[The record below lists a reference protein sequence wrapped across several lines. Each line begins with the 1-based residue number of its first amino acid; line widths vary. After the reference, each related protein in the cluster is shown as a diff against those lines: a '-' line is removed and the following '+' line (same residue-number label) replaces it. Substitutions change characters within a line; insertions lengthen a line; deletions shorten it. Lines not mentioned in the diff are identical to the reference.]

1 MASIFQNIGDVWNR
15 APLIHRVM
23 LLGILLALLVAG
35 GGLIYWSTQPSLA
48 LLYAGLAPEEAASI
62 VERIRDQDIAYDL
75 KDGGTSVY
83 VPTEQ
88 VYSLRLAL
96 AADGMPVGQTQAGY
110 EVLQDQPIGQS
121 LTVQRV
127 NIVRA
132 AEGELAKTIQTLNGV
147 TACRVHVVRPEAA
160 IFTGRRDE
168 ATATVVIKT
177 RSGYMLSGANVA
189 AIVHLVS
196 GAVESLKPQNV
207 VVIDADTN
215 TPLTGGEDGGIGG
228 PGGAMATRRM
238 QIEQELARKAE
249 AVLTQ
254 VLGPGRAKVE
264 VSVELTNEDTLTVS
278 RQYEP
283 KGTTSRE
290 EIVSE
295 TETGGSSSVG
305 SRKSENI
312 VTEYETG
319 MTFTERMVKAGEIES
334 RNVAAVV
341 DLYPPEAEGEEGAAG
356 ALLMTEEQVKGLISD
371 AVGLTDAD
379 SLTVVNQRFFDDG
392 SGVEPLAEGG
402 LFSKDF
408 LLDMGKRISLGLL
421 VVGAL
426 LALKMFGGSSSK
438 TAKQAARA
446 ALPGEVVEEDQ
457 REALAQPQLDPD
469 LLRTQITHAL
479 EDNPDEVKQL
489 FLSWVESQN

>member
-62 VERIRDQDIAYDL
+62 VEKVRDQDIPYDL

-83 VPTEQ
+83 VPQEE
-88 VYSLRLAL
+88 VYSVRLML
-96 AADGMPVGQTQAGY
+96 AAEGMPVGQTQAGY
-110 EVLQDQPIGQS
+110 EVLKDQPIGQS
-121 LTVQRV
+121 PAVQRI
-127 NIVRA
+127 NIIRA
-132 AEGELAKTIQTLNGV
+132 TEGELAKTIQTLNGV
-147 TACRVHVVRPEAA
+147 STCRVHVVRPEAV

-168 ATATVVIKT
+168 ATATVVVKT
-177 RSGYMLSGANVA
+177 RSGYRLSGSNVA

-196 GAVESLKPQNV
+196 GAVESLRPEKV
-207 VVIDADTN
+207 VVIDAN
-215 TPLTGGEDGGIGG
+215 NNMPLTGGENDQAR
-228 PGGAMATRRM
+228 GAMATRKM
-238 QIEQELARKAE
+238 QVEQELARKAE

-254 VLGPGRAKVE
+254 VLGAGRAKVE

-278 RQYEP
+278 RQYES
-283 KGTTSRE
+283 KGTPSRE

-295 TETGGSSSVG
+295 IETGGGSSSG
-305 SRKSENI
+305 DSRKSENI
-312 VTEYETG
+312 ITEYDTG
-319 MTFTERMVKAGEIES
+319 MTFTERTVKAGEIKS

-341 DLYPPEAEGEEGAAG
+341 DLYPAQDEGDAEDDAGE
-356 ALLMTEEQVKGLISD
+356 LLMTEEQVRGLITD
-371 AVGLTDAD
+371 AVGLTESD
-379 SLTVVNQRFFDDG
+379 SLTIVNQRFFSDG
-392 SGVEPLAEGG
+392 SGDVEPLAEGG
-402 LFSKDF
+402 MFSKDF
-408 LLDMGKRISLGLL
+408 LLEMGKRISLGLL

-426 LALKMFGGSSSK
+426 LALKMFGGAGPK
-438 TAKQAARA
+438 TAKPAGQA
-446 ALPGEVVEEDQ
+446 ALPGEVTDETERVGA
-457 REALAQPQLDPD
+457 RPQLDPD